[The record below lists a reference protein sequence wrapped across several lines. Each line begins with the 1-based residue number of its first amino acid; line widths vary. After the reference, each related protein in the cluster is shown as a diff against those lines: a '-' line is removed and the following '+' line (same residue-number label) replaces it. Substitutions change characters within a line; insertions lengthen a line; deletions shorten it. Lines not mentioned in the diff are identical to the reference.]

1 MKLTVLMAVRNGEP
15 FLNVAV
21 ESILRQTYEDFR
33 FLIIDDAS
41 TDRTREIIRS
51 YRDQR
56 IDLLCLENNV
66 GQTAALSLGVQRV
79 STPWIARMDADDFS
93 APTRFE
99 EQVRLLKEDSSLG
112 CVGTFAWVFRQDP
125 SAAESIIVR
134 PESHRDIQ
142 RALLWDAPIIHG
154 SIIVSKEVFLQAGG
168 YNDKY
173 RYCADL
179 DLYDR
184 LIDHCKTAN
193 IPRPLL
199 GLRRHDGQG
208 SHSPV
213 AVEEGIE
220 IYKRRLASGRYS
232 ADEIKVLQGAL
243 SLWFVRRGLVSL
255 SKRKPATILSSALR
269 AMTLSPATVLRFSL
283 SQEWGRRYSFKTW
296 KMGERPVQPNDTI
309 DVAVSSLPR
318 GVNANIGSRGA
329 F

>member
-15 FLNVAV
+15 FLNAAV

-51 YRDQR
+51 YADKR
-56 IDLLCLENNV
+56 IDLLCLEKNV
-66 GQTAALSLGVQRV
+66 GQTAALSIGVQHL

-99 EQVRLLKEDSSLG
+99 EQVRLLKQDSALG
-112 CVGTFAWVFRQDP
+112 CVGTFAWVFRHDP
-125 SAAESIIVR
+125 LTADSIIVR
-134 PESHRDIQ
+134 PESHHDIR

-154 SIIVSKEVFLQAGG
+154 SIIVSKKAFLEAGG
-168 YNDKY
+168 YNDRY

-184 LIDHCKTAN
+184 LVDRCKTAN
-193 IPRPLL
+193 IARPLL
-199 GLRRHDGQG
+199 GLRRHGGQG

-220 IYKRRLASGRYS
+220 IYERRLASGHYS
-232 ADEIKVLQGAL
+232 TDEIAVLRAAL
-243 SLWFVRRGLVSL
+243 SLWFVRRGLVGV
-255 SKRKPATILSSALR
+255 SKRKPGTILSSLSRAL
-269 AMTLSPATVLRFSL
+269 TLSPATVLRFSL
-283 SQEWGRRYSFKTW
+283 PQRFRARYSMQTW
-296 KMGERPVQPNDTI
+296 KMGERPLQSSETV
-309 DVAVSSLPR
+309 DVVSSLPR
-318 GVNANIGSRGA
+318 GVNANIDSRGA